1 MRFSATENNIQILH
15 DRKIFTTWKGIF
27 NRPFPNNEII
37 LESNIR
43 IEEFSGIYKGNSI
56 PTIGSFSYSH
66 SAIPAGV
73 KIGRYCAI
81 SWGLII
87 TGPRHPYEWA
97 TISSISYDRTS
108 NIVQSYLQDSI
119 NVFPNRDPRKLEK
132 SMPEIGNDVWIGQ
145 NVTINRGVKI
155 GNGAIIAAFSVVT
168 KDVPAYAIVGGN
180 PAKII
185 KLRFSPKEIEE
196 LQDIQW
202 WNYEPKFFMNM
213 DIENITNFIQSM
225 KEIRFNLDYFKPRAY
240 SLSDLAKILE

>member
-1 MRFSATENNIQILH
+1 
-15 DRKIFTTWKGIF
+15 
-27 NRPFPNNEII
+27 
-37 LESNIR
+37 
-43 IEEFSGIYKGNSI
+43 
-56 PTIGSFSYSH
+56 
-66 SAIPAGV
+66 
-73 KIGRYCAI
+73 
-81 SWGLII
+81 
-87 TGPRHPYEWA
+87 
-97 TISSISYDRTS
+97 
-108 NIVQSYLQDSI
+108 
-119 NVFPNRDPRKLEK
+119 
-132 SMPEIGNDVWIGQ
+132 MPEIGNDVWIGQ

-240 SLSDLAKILE
+240 SLSDLSKILE

>member
-87 TGPRHPYEWA
+87 TGPRHPVIPPFLIELMGRKSKALLLFKNRWR
-97 TISSISYDRTS
+97 SEEHTS
-108 NIVQSYLQDSI
+108 
-119 NVFPNRDPRKLEK
+119 
-132 SMPEIGNDVWIGQ
+132 
-145 NVTINRGVKI
+145 
-155 GNGAIIAAFSVVT
+155 
-168 KDVPAYAIVGGN
+168 
-180 PAKII
+180 
-185 KLRFSPKEIEE
+185 E
-196 LQDIQW
+196 LQ
-202 WNYEPKFFMNM
+202 
-213 DIENITNFIQSM
+213 
-225 KEIRFNLDYFKPRAY
+225 
-240 SLSDLAKILE
+240 SL